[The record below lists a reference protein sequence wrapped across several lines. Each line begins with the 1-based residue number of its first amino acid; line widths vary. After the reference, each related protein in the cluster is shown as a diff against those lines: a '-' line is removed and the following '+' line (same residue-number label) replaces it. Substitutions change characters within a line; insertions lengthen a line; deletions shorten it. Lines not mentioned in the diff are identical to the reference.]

1 MTVDEERVN
10 AERRFSWLPSV
21 RIDQSHF
28 PGTQVQLP
36 WHVGDA
42 DDNLR
47 KTIVEAMVRIMI
59 KMMMPMMKMTTRMRM
74 TMRMQDEDEDVPSR
88 DKDEE
93 E

>member
-47 KTIVEAMVRIMI
+47 KNYCRGNGEDNDQDDDADDEND
-59 KMMMPMMKMTTRMRM
+59 
-74 TMRMQDEDEDVPSR
+74 DEDED
-88 DKDEE
+88 DDEDAG
-93 E
+93 